1 MSGVSGSNPI
11 VSRIESVF
19 PYKRCPPPLPPPP
32 SSHHFTYSCLLSF
45 LVLKPRTLYVLN
57 GAIYTTDLHSQP
69 TNKHPTLS
77 PSY

>member
-1 MSGVSGSNPI
+1 MSGLSGSNPI
-11 VSRIESVF
+11 VSRTESVF

-45 LVLKPRTLYVLN
+45 LVLKIKPRTLYVLN

-69 TNKHPTLS
+69 TSKHPT
-77 PSY
+77 